1 MSVSLAAAS
10 HVRSGRVLPAH
21 VSAGW
26 REDAWTT
33 SAVIRQLL
41 TADEVARELGLQPTT
56 IYQWC
61 REGRLPAMKL
71 GKEWRIR
78 RTALDTFL
86 EQSERRPTL
95 VGQLRAFLTVPDH
108 VLGIAE
114 DTVLLHRLDA
124 AYFQVG
130 EAHGALLV
138 KFTGGEATPVDA
150 LRDDLER
157 NGLAARRLEAAGR
170 MRFIPDADPLGD
182 RAGVLRAFIETAGHD
197 GLIWVSFNW
206 TERVDLE
213 TTLRQEDAIAAV
225 VKDRPLVVK
234 TALLQA
240 ITDDWPPPAQR
251 RAQDTHAGVI
261 WLNER
266 GLGLRRI
273 VPLPPA

>member
-1 MSVSLAAAS
+1 MDEENGKKALM
-10 HVRSGRVLPAH
+10 
-21 VSAGW
+21 
-26 REDAWTT
+26 
-33 SAVIRQLL
+33 
-41 TADEVARELGLQPTT
+41 TADEVARELGLRPTT

-61 REGRLPAMKL
+61 REGRLPAIKL

-78 RTALDTFL
+78 RTALNAFL

-114 DTVLLHRLDA
+114 DKTLLHRLDA

-130 EAHGALLV
+130 EARGALLV
-138 KFTGGEATPVDA
+138 KFTDGEAVSTDM
-150 LRDDLER
+150 LRNELER
-157 NGLAARRLEAAGR
+157 YGLAARRLEAEGR
-170 MRFIPDADPLGD
+170 MRFIPEADPLGD
-182 RAGVLRAFIETAGHD
+182 RGGALRAFVEAANHD
-197 GLIWVSFNW
+197 GLIWASFNW

-213 TTLRQEDAIAAV
+213 TTLRQEDAISTV
-225 VKDRPLVVK
+225 VDNRPLVVK

-240 ITDDWPPPAQR
+240 VTDDWPPPAQR

-261 WLNER
+261 WLSER

-273 VPLPPA
+273 VPLPPG

>member
-1 MSVSLAAAS
+1 MDD
-10 HVRSGRVLPAH
+10 GR
-21 VSAGW
+21 GE
-26 REDAWTT
+26 RE
-33 SAVIRQLL
+33 LL
-41 TADEVARELGLQPTT
+41 TAEAVARELGLRPTT

-61 REGRLPAMKL
+61 REGRLPAIKL

-78 RTALDTFL
+78 RAALDAFL
-86 EQSERRPTL
+86 KQSERQPTL
-95 VGQLRAFLTVPDH
+95 VGQLRAFLTIPDH

-114 DTVLLHRLDA
+114 HTALLHRLDA

-130 EAHGALLV
+130 ETYGALLV
-138 KFTGGEATPVDA
+138 KFTGGELTPVDA

-170 MRFIPDADPLGD
+170 MHFIPEAHPLDD
-182 RAGVLRAFIETAGHD
+182 RAQTLRAFIESTNHD
-197 GLIWVSFNW
+197 GLIWASFNW

-213 TTLRQEDAIAAV
+213 TTLRQEDAIAAMV
-225 VKDRPLVVK
+225 HNRPLVVK

-240 ITDDWPPPAQR
+240 ITDDWSPPAQR
-251 RAQDTHAGVI
+251 QAQDTHAGVI
-261 WLNER
+261 WLSER

>member
-1 MSVSLAAAS
+1 MDD
-10 HVRSGRVLPAH
+10 GRGA
-21 VSAGW
+21 
-26 REDAWTT
+26 
-33 SAVIRQLL
+33 RQLL
-41 TADEVARELGLQPTT
+41 TADEVARELALQPTT

-78 RTALDTFL
+78 RAALDAFL

-114 DTVLLHRLDA
+114 DMALLHRLDA

-138 KFTGGEATPVDA
+138 KFTGGEQTPVDE
-150 LRDDLER
+150 LRDELGR
-157 NGLAARRLEAAGR
+157 NGLAARQLEAEGR
-170 MRFIPDADPLGD
+170 MRFIPEPEPIGD
-182 RAGVLRAFIETAGHD
+182 RAEQLRRFVETAGTG

-213 TTLRQEDAIAAV
+213 TTLRQEVAIADV
-225 VKDRPLVVK
+225 VKGRQLVVK
-234 TALLQA
+234 TALLQT
-240 ITDDWPPPAQR
+240 ITDGWPPPAQR
-251 RAQDTHAGVI
+251 QAQDTHAGVMWI
-261 WLNER
+261 SER

-273 VPLPPA
+273 VPLPPE

>member
-1 MSVSLAAAS
+1 MILN
-10 HVRSGRVLPAH
+10 VRSGTVLYGR
-21 VSAGW
+21 VSAEYGGLVDDG
-26 REDAWTT
+26 RRF
-33 SAVIRQLL
+33 RQLL
-41 TADEVARELGLQPTT
+41 TAEEVARELMLQPTT

-61 REGRLPAMKL
+61 REGRLPAIKL

-78 RTALDTFL
+78 RTALDTYL
-86 EQSERRPTL
+86 EQSERRMTL
-95 VGQLRAFLTVPDH
+95 IGQLRTFLTVPDH

-114 DTVLLHRLDA
+114 DTALLHRLDA
-124 AYFQVG
+124 AFFQVG

-138 KFTGGEATPVDA
+138 KFTGGEATPTDL

-157 NGLAARRLEAAGR
+157 NGLAARRLEREGR
-170 MRFIPDADPLGD
+170 MRFIAEPDPIGD
-182 RAGVLRAFIETAGHD
+182 RAGVLREFIEGTGED

-213 TTLRQEDAIAAV
+213 TTLRQEEAISAV
-225 VKDRPLVVK
+225 VQSRELVVK

-251 RAQDTHAGVI
+251 QAQDTHAGVI
-261 WLNER
+261 WLSER

-273 VPLPPA
+273 VPLPPE

>member
-1 MSVSLAAAS
+1 MDD
-10 HVRSGRVLPAH
+10 GR
-21 VSAGW
+21 G
-26 REDAWTT
+26 D
-33 SAVIRQLL
+33 RQLL
-41 TADEVARELGLQPTT
+41 TVDEVAHELDLRATT

-61 REGRLPAMKL
+61 REGRLPALKL

-78 RTALDTFL
+78 RAALDAFL

-95 VGQLRAFLTVPDH
+95 VGQLRNFLTVPDH

-114 DTVLLHRLDA
+114 DTALLHRLDA

-130 EAHGALLV
+130 EARGALLV
-138 KFTGGEATPVDA
+138 KFTDGEAESTDA
-150 LRDDLER
+150 LRDALEE
-157 NGLAARRLEAAGR
+157 NGLAARRLEMAGR
-170 MRFIPDADPLGD
+170 MRFIPETDPLGD
-182 RAGVLRAFIETAGHD
+182 RAGALREFVETAGEG

-213 TTLRQEDAIAAV
+213 TTLRQEGTISAV
-225 VKDRPLVVK
+225 VNNRRLVVK

-261 WLNER
+261 WLSER

-273 VPLPPA
+273 VSLPPE

>member
-1 MSVSLAAAS
+1 MD
-10 HVRSGRVLPAH
+10 GR
-21 VSAGW
+21 
-26 REDAWTT
+26 REERD
-33 SAVIRQLL
+33 LM
-41 TADEVARELGLQPTT
+41 TAEEVARELDLRPTT

-61 REGRLPAMKL
+61 REGRLPAIKL
-71 GKEWRIR
+71 AKEWRIR
-78 RTALDTFL
+78 RTALDAFL
-86 EQSERRPTL
+86 EQNERRPTL
-95 VGQLRAFLTVPDH
+95 VGQLQAFLTVPDH

-114 DTVLLHRLDA
+114 DKKLLHRLDA

-138 KFTGGEATPVDA
+138 KFTGGEVTPEDA

-157 NGLAARRLEAAGR
+157 DGLAARRLEAEGR
-170 MRFIPDADPLGD
+170 MRFIPTPDPLGD
-182 RAGVLRAFIETAGHD
+182 RAGALRAFIESAGHD
-197 GLIWVSFNW
+197 GLIWASFNW

-213 TTLRQEDAIAAV
+213 TTLREEDAIAAL

-240 ITDDWPPPAQR
+240 IADDWLPPAQR

-261 WLNER
+261 WLSAR

-273 VPLPPA
+273 VPLPPD

>member
-1 MSVSLAAAS
+1 MDD
-10 HVRSGRVLPAH
+10 RRG
-21 VSAGW
+21 
-26 REDAWTT
+26 E
-33 SAVIRQLL
+33 RQLL
-41 TADEVARELGLQPTT
+41 TADEVARVLGLQPTT

-78 RTALDTFL
+78 RSALDAFL

-95 VGQLRAFLTVPDH
+95 IGQLRAFLTVPDH

-114 DTVLLHRLDA
+114 NRGLLHRLDA

-138 KFTGGEATPVDA
+138 KFTGGETTPVDA

-157 NGLAARRLEAAGR
+157 YGVAARRLEAEGR
-170 MRFIPDADPLGD
+170 MHFVSDPDPIND
-182 RAGVLRAFIETAGHD
+182 RAGALRAFIEAAGER
-197 GLIWVSFNW
+197 GLIWASFNW
-206 TERVDLE
+206 AERVDLE
-213 TTLRQEDAIAAV
+213 TTLRQEAAISALI
-225 VKDRPLVVK
+225 KERQLVVK

-240 ITDDWPPPAQR
+240 ITDDWSPPAQR
-251 RAQDTHAGVI
+251 QAQDTHAGVI
-261 WLNER
+261 WLSER

-273 VPLPPA
+273 VPLPPE

>member
-1 MSVSLAAAS
+1 MDD
-10 HVRSGRVLPAH
+10 GR
-21 VSAGW
+21 G
-26 REDAWTT
+26 E
-33 SAVIRQLL
+33 RQLL
-41 TADEVARELGLQPTT
+41 TADEVARELGLRPTT

-61 REGRLPAMKL
+61 REGRLPAIKL

-78 RTALDTFL
+78 RAALDAFL
-86 EQSERRPTL
+86 AQSERRPTL
-95 VGQLRAFLTVPDH
+95 VGQLRAFLTMPDH
-108 VLGIAE
+108 VLGITENKA
-114 DTVLLHRLDA
+114 LLHRLDA

-138 KFTGGEATPVDA
+138 KFTGGETTPVDT

-157 NGLAARRLEAAGR
+157 NGLAVRRLEGEGR
-170 MRFIPDADPLGD
+170 MRLIPEPDPLGD
-182 RAGVLRAFIETAGHD
+182 RAEVLRGFVENTDHD

-213 TTLRQEDAIAAV
+213 TTLRQEDAIASV

-240 ITDDWPPPAQR
+240 ITDDWSPPAQR

-261 WLNER
+261 WLSER

-273 VPLPPA
+273 VPLPPD